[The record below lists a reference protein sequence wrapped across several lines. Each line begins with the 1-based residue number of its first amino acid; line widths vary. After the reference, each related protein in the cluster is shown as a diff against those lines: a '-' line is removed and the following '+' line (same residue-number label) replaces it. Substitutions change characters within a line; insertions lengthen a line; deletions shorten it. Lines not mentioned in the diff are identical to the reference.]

1 MSSPYLAA
9 IYIYP
14 IKSLDRAS
22 AALSDRIY
30 LSQANILASGALYG
44 DREFAI
50 FDLQGRFVNGKRN
63 PKVHQIQSSYDLDRR
78 IVSLQVRESKEK
90 QSFNLDTDRSDI
102 EAWLGNY
109 FQFPVRLEQNTV
121 MGFPDDTNSPGPTI
135 ISTATLE
142 AMTSWFPGLS
152 IEELRL
158 RFRAN
163 LEIDGVPA
171 FWEDRLFGEENRL
184 VRFQIG
190 DVLFFGVNPCQRCI
204 VPTRDALTGE
214 SYSDFQKIFIT
225 KRKETL
231 PSWVDRS
238 RFNHFYRLSVNTQIP
253 TSEAGKTLQI
263 GDSVQIL

>member
-1 MSSPYLAA
+1 MFSPFLAA

-14 IKSLDRAS
+14 IKSLDWIH
-22 AALSDRIY
+22 LT
-30 LSQANILASGALYG
+30 QANILASGAIAF

-63 PKVHQIQSSYDLDRR
+63 PKVHQIGASYDLARR
-78 IVSLQVRESKEK
+78 IVSLQVRESEQK
-90 QSFNLDTDRSDI
+90 QSFNLDTDRSAI
-102 EAWLGNY
+102 EAWLSNY
-109 FQFPVRLEQNTV
+109 FQFPVQFKQNTV
-121 MGFPDDTNSPGPTI
+121 TGFPDDTHSPGPTI

-152 IEELRL
+152 IEDLRL

-171 FWEDRLFGEENRL
+171 FWEDRLFEREDRL

-190 DVLFFGVNPCQRCI
+190 DVLFLGVNPCQRCI
-204 VPTRDALTGE
+204 VPTRDAVTGE
-214 SYSDFQKIFIT
+214 SYSDFQKIFIA

-231 PSWVDRS
+231 PSWVERS
-238 RFNHFYRLSVNTQIP
+238 RFNHFYRLSVNTQVP
-253 TSEAGKTLQI
+253 TSQAGKVLQI
-263 GDSVQIL
+263 GDRIKIL